1 MRFYFLNLL
10 AHVLFKIAGYVFGE
24 DMFSP
29 GDGARA
35 NGKRPSA
42 LQPRPLIND
51 DEQMGASKD
60 D

>member
-1 MRFYFLNLL
+1 MFLE
-10 AHVLFKIAGYVFGE
+10 KI
-24 DMFSP
+24 FSHR
-29 GDGARA
+29 DGARA